1 MDPNEAPVAPEE
13 TPGPQQPAPSPHPVA
28 AAAAPSPP
36 PPSPPQPSPSPSPSQ
51 DVGAAHAHHGRHG
64 AAGAEGVCPCSGPT
78 APGGAGGG
86 DSQYVYVIGR
96 IEARIPSL
104 GVEKEIAQAM
114 GRAETVDLTDRQ
126 ALSAVLNEPQNRYLA
141 RQICYVMTVH
151 GLETYLVLPR
161 DAADYAVLAEALGS
175 ALRPADRHVLI
186 GLRGPI
192 APPSLC
198 NGLNLPVVGLDQL
211 YVFDVDAL
219 LGALPKPESVEEG
232 PFRAAAEELFER
244 VMQVADNA
252 GSSDEHRAMNYLA
265 VRYPQI
271 YARTA
276 EAFAAGQALTA
287 IESRPSRLS
296 GTRRILDVL
305 LSYTD
310 RRTDVTE
317 RFFVRVDVTEEFP
330 FLVTK
335 LSPYYDR

>member
-1 MDPNEAPVAPEE
+1 MDPNEARFEPEEAPE
-13 TPGPQQPAPSPHPVA
+13 PQQPAPPPPLVA
-28 AAAAPSPP
+28 AASP
-36 PPSPPQPSPSPSPSQ
+36 PPSPPPQ
-51 DVGAAHAHHGRHG
+51 DAGAAHPHTGGHG
-64 AAGAEGVCPCSGPT
+64 AGGVCPCSGAATPEGT
-78 APGGAGGG
+78 SRYDNN
-86 DSQYVYVIGR
+86 DSQYVYAVGR

-104 GVEKEIAQAM
+104 SVEKEIAQAM

-126 ALSAVLNEPQNRYLA
+126 ALFSVLNEPQNRYLS
-141 RQICYVMTVH
+141 RQICYILAVH

-161 DAADYAVLAEALGS
+161 DTADFAVLVEALGS
-175 ALRPADRHVLI
+175 QLRPADRHVLI

-211 YVFDVDAL
+211 YVFDVDSL
-219 LGALPKPESVEEG
+219 VGSLPKPESVDEA

-244 VMQVADNA
+244 VMQIADNA

-271 YARTA
+271 YAKTA

-296 GTRRILDVL
+296 GTRKVLDVL
-305 LSYTD
+305 LSYSD

-317 RFFVRVDVTEEFP
+317 KFFVRVDVTEEFP

>member
-1 MDPNEAPVAPEE
+1 MDANATHLDPEE
-13 TPGPQQPAPSPHPVA
+13 ASDQEQPAPPPTSVTA
-28 AAAAPSPP
+28 ASPP
-36 PPSPPQPSPSPSPSQ
+36 PPE
-51 DVGAAHAHHGRHG
+51 DGGAAHPPHTGSRHG
-64 AAGAEGVCPCSGPT
+64 EGVCPCSGAATPE
-78 APGGAGGG
+78 GAGTYDGN
-86 DSQYVYVIGR
+86 DDRYVYAVGR

-104 GVEKEIAQAM
+104 SVEKEIAQAM
-114 GRAETVDLTDRQ
+114 GRAETVNLTDRQ
-126 ALSAVLNEPQNRYLA
+126 ALSSALNEPRNRYLA
-141 RQICYVMTVH
+141 RQICYVLTVH

-161 DAADYAVLAEALGS
+161 DPADYAVLVDALGS

-211 YVFDVDAL
+211 YVFDVGSL
-219 LGALPKPESVEEG
+219 VGSLPKPDSVEEA

-271 YARTA
+271 YAKTA
-276 EAFAAGQALTA
+276 EAFARGQALTA

-296 GTRRILDVL
+296 GTRKILDVL
-305 LSYTD
+305 LSYSD
-310 RRTDVTE
+310 RSTDVTE
-317 RFFVRVDVTEEFP
+317 KFFVRVDVTEEFP

>member
-1 MDPNEAPVAPEE
+1 MDANETHSDPEEAPD
-13 TPGPQQPAPSPHPVA
+13 PQQPAPSPPSVA
-28 AAAAPSPP
+28 AASPP
-36 PPSPPQPSPSPSPSQ
+36 SSPSPQ
-51 DVGAAHAHHGRHG
+51 DGSAAHPHTGSHST
-64 AAGAEGVCPCSGPT
+64 EGVCPCSGAATPE
-78 APGGAGGG
+78 GAGKYGG
-86 DSQYVYVIGR
+86 NDSQYVYAVGR

-104 GVEKEIAQAM
+104 SVEKEIAQAM

-126 ALSAVLNEPQNRYLA
+126 ALFSVLNEPPNRYLA
-141 RQICYVMTVH
+141 RQICYVLTVH

-161 DAADYAVLAEALGS
+161 DTADFAVLVDALGS

-211 YVFDVDAL
+211 YVFDVDSL
-219 LGALPKPESVEEG
+219 VGSLPKPESVDEA

-271 YARTA
+271 YAKTA
-276 EAFAAGQALTA
+276 EAFAEGQALTA

-296 GTRRILDVL
+296 GTRKILDVL

-310 RRTDVTE
+310 RSTDVTE
-317 RFFVRVDVTEEFP
+317 KFFVRVDVTEEFP